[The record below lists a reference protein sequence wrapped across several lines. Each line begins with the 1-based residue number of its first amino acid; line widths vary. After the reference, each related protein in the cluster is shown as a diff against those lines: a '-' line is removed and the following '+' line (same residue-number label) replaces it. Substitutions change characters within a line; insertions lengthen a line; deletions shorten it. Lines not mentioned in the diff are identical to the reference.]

1 MTKRFKLGYVCGDY
15 GLIDNDEWIDLHS
28 MSENSEKN
36 VQICINKM
44 NELADENEQLK
55 HKLQQ
60 QEMEY
65 ATDLH
70 RLAEENEQLRT
81 KNNAYIQDIE
91 VFKEENTHL
100 KLENEQLKSDLQYW
114 AKTAEARLNKIE
126 QLKHRLAISE
136 KANLVTTLEKENEK
150 LKLELGTYKEANKLL
165 KQTIDRLLTDNIHYK
180 TKLNEQMK
188 KEYKKN
194 E

>member
-1 MTKRFKLGYVCGDY
+1 MTGKRFTLTYEKIGKHFTMGIVDHETKEPFDDTTYEFNQCSF
-15 GLIDNDEWIDLHS
+15 NDSKDEMEVL
-28 MSENSEKN
+28 
-36 VQICINKM
+36 CLLL
-44 NELADENEQLK
+44 NELHEENEQLK

-100 KLENEQLKSDLQYW
+100 KLENEQLKDIIDQLRTDNTKQKKQLNETMKQNKHTTTTI
-114 AKTAEARLNKIE
+114 KTMM
-126 QLKHRLAISE
+126 
-136 KANLVTTLEKENEK
+136 ENERT
-150 LKLELGTYKEANKLL
+150 ELGRSVLRQLWSAI
-165 KQTIDRLLTDNIHYK
+165 Q
-180 TKLNEQMK
+180 
-188 KEYKKN
+188 
-194 E
+194 